1 MDDLA
6 ALRPPLDPQ
15 RLREAVGDWRVEIL
29 AETPSTNAVVAE
41 RARVGESA
49 GLVVVAE
56 HQTAGRGRLDRAW
69 QVPPRAALTFSM
81 LVDPRIP
88 AASWPLLPLFTGYV
102 VETSIAD
109 RVPHA
114 TLKWPNDVLAA
125 TPDGWGRKLTGIL
138 VERIETPTGPMA
150 VVGIGINVSQG
161 ADELPRADATSLRLE
176 VEAEI
181 AAEQTEPESDPG
193 GSPAPVE
200 TVVVDRSELLLTL
213 LDNWTA
219 LEPLLDQPEMLLT
232 AYRTVCGTLGQEVD
246 VHLPGG
252 RVHRGTALDLD
263 SFGALVVGAT
273 DEQGPGTLTVTA
285 GDVVHVR
292 PAG

>member
-1 MDDLA
+1 MNDRA
-6 ALRPPLDPQ
+6 ALRPPLDPR
-15 RLREAVGDWRVEIL
+15 RLSEKAGDWRVEIMTE
-29 AETPSTNAVVAE
+29 APSTNALVAE
-41 RARVGESA
+41 RARAGEQP
-49 GLVVVAE
+49 GLVVVVE

-81 LVDPRIP
+81 LVDPQIP
-88 AASWPLLPLFTGYV
+88 ASSWPLLPLFTGYV

-109 RVPHA
+109 RVPHV

-138 VERIETPTGPMA
+138 VERVETPTGPMA

-161 ADELPRADATSLRLE
+161 RDELPREDATSLRLE

-181 AAEQTEPESDPG
+181 AAEQDEERSADDPQ
-193 GSPAPVE
+193 E
-200 TVVVDRSELLLTL
+200 TVVVDRTELLVTL
-213 LDNWTA
+213 LDNWAA
-219 LEPLLDQPEMLLT
+219 LSPLLGQPEVLLG
-232 AYRTVCGTLGQEVD
+232 AYRSVCGTLGQEVD

-252 RVHRGTALDLD
+252 RVHRGLALDLD
-263 SFGALVVGAT
+263 SSGALVVADSGA
-273 DEQGPGTLTVTA
+273 QGAGTLTVTA